1 MDLYR
6 ILALIAVATLVVYVA
21 FNIIY
26 LVDLRRTSIALRRF
40 INRTD
45 ENLTPALVELR
56 LTLQDLRKVT
66 ADVSSLTERMR
77 SAAGALLTV
86 ERTVE
91 NLYSYYREGLGLSA
105 QTNVSALKAG
115 LRAGV
120 VSLFKNFKSRKEDQ
134 A

>member
-1 MDLYR
+1 
-6 ILALIAVATLVVYVA
+6 LI
-21 FNIIY
+21 
-26 LVDLRRTSIALRRF
+26 
-40 INRTD
+40 
-45 ENLTPALVELR
+45 ELR

-66 ADVSSLTERMR
+66 TDVSSLTERMR

-91 NLYSYYREGLGLSA
+91 NLYSYYREELGESA
-105 QTNVSALKAG
+105 QANVSALKAG

-120 VSLFKNFKSRKEDQ
+120 VSLFRNWRAKKEGS